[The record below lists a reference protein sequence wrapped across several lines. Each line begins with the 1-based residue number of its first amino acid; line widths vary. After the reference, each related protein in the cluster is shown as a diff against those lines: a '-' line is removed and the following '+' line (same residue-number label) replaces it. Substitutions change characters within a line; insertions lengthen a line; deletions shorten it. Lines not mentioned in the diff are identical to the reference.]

1 MFSSLSLC
9 KWPPLPPPT
18 PRQIPL
24 SESNIG
30 VTHALDVLARI
41 VQRHP
46 ELSHIPADEHL
57 VCAMVPRK
65 RGEDGEP
72 LLDKD

>member
-1 MFSSLSLC
+1 M
-9 KWPPLPPPT
+9 
-18 PRQIPL
+18 PL

-30 VTHALDVLARI
+30 VTHALEITARI

-57 VCAMVPRK
+57 VCSMVPRK

-72 LLDKD
+72 TRGRDGDRD